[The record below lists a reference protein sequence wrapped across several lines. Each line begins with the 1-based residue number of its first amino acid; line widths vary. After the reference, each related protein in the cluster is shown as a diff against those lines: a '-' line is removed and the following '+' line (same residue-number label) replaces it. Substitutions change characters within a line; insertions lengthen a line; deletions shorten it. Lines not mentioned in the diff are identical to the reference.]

1 MLKLFKTLVILA
13 LLGGIAAGLY
23 GAYYYLGQRPK
34 ELDALDLVAAP
45 PGAPTPDPGKDDFEK
60 ARELKRSRKYDEA
73 KAALE
78 SFLTHYPDSPHKF
91 EVEGMLGDINLGDL
105 FSGNPGPG
113 KLQYIVQPGDVLDR
127 VAHKTK
133 SNPEMIFQ
141 ANSLER
147 IMLRIGQK
155 LEVPQV
161 DFSIEIHLPEKKMYL
176 LNKGRFF
183 KVYDILES
191 RPPPGKKTPEIHTKI
206 AEKRAYKDGKM
217 VAFGGKDYVG
227 STRSLTL
234 DKQPG
239 YTITGEPEGAPPQ
252 PAAPDKPVVPTG
264 IVISASDA
272 EELHTLVNAGTPVN
286 LTLN

>member
-1 MLKLFKTLVILA
+1 MLKFLKTLVILA
-13 LLGGIAAGLY
+13 LLGGIAAGVY
-23 GAYYYLGQRPK
+23 GAYYYLVQRPK
-34 ELDALDLVAAP
+34 EIDALDLVASQ

-60 ARELKRSRKYDEA
+60 AQELKRSRKYDEA

-141 ANSLER
+141 ANSLEKT
-147 IMLRIGQK
+147 MLRIGQK

-161 DFSIEIHLPEKKMYL
+161 DFSIEVHLPDKKMYL

-183 KVYDILES
+183 KVYDILNT
-191 RPPPGKKTPEIHTKI
+191 RLPGKKTPQIRTKI

-217 VAFGGKDYVG
+217 VAFGGKEYMG
-227 STRSLTL
+227 SLRSLTL

-239 YTITGEPEGAPPQ
+239 YTIIGEAEGAPPE
-252 PAAPDKPVVPTG
+252 PAVPDKPVVPAG
-264 IVISASDA
+264 IVLSASDA
-272 EELHTLVNAGTPVN
+272 EELHTLVNVGTPVN